1 MTLSTPQSSAAT
13 SSKTR
18 SRTPLMAGNW
28 KMYKT
33 ISESVALVQ
42 ELKTACAGVSD
53 REILVCTPATSFAA
67 VRELVK
73 GSNVKLGA
81 QNLHWETQGAFTG
94 ELSGPMLKEAGCEY
108 VVVGHS
114 ERRQY
119 FGETDES
126 VNKKMK
132 AAFSHGLLPIVCV
145 GETLQ
150 EREAGSTLS
159 VVERQ
164 VKVGAA
170 GLTPEQALKVVIAYE
185 PVWAIGT
192 GKTATPEQ
200 AQEVHAMIRK
210 LLSGLYGEATA
221 QKIRILYGGSV
232 KPDNIDTLMAKPD
245 IDGGLVG
252 GASLKASDFAR
263 IVKFQ

>member
-1 MTLSTPQSSAAT
+1 M
-13 SSKTR
+13 
-18 SRTPLMAGNW
+18 
-28 KMYKT
+28 
-33 ISESVALVQ
+33 
-42 ELKTACAGVSD
+42 
-53 REILVCTPATSFAA
+53 
-67 VRELVK
+67 
-73 GSNVKLGA
+73 
-81 QNLHWETQGAFTG
+81 HWEKEGAFTG
-94 ELSGPMLKEAGCEY
+94 ETSADMLLAVGCTH
-108 VVVGHS
+108 VIIGHS

-119 FGETDES
+119 FAETDES

-132 AAFSHGLLPIVCV
+132 AAFQHGLTPIVCV

-150 EREAGSTLS
+150 EREDGSTLK

-170 GLTPEQALKVVIAYE
+170 GLTPEQSAKLVIAYE

-210 LLSGLYGEATA
+210 MLGGLYGEATA

-232 KPDNIDTLMAKPD
+232 KPDNVDSLMAKPD

-263 IVKFQ
+263 IVKYQ